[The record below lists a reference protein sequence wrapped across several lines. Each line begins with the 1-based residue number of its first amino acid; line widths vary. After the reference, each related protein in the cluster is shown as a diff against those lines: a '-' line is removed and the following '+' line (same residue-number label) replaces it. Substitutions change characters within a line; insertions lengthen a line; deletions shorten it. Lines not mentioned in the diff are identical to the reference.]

1 MNQIKQLVDEYQ
13 NAEIPQELEFLVKK
27 TIIEKEKRMKKMR
40 GLQKAAISVAAV
52 AILFVGTVNVSPN
65 VAKAMSEI
73 PVLGSLVE
81 LVTIRTFRYEDEQH
95 EVEVKVPQVDGLAN
109 KELQDTL
116 NEKYLDQN
124 KKLYE
129 EFMNNINDK
138 ELSSANL
145 ALYSDYKIKFQAEEF
160 MVIQGIKLEIAASG
174 AESVTYDNIDLKNQ
188 MVVSLPSLFKNDSYI
203 DVISNNIIEQMKEK
217 IDPDQG
223 IMYFLAENG
232 DIGGFEK
239 IKADQTFYIN
249 ESGKLVIS
257 FDEYEVAPG
266 VMGVVEF
273 EIPTDA
279 IQSILVSNA
288 YVK

>member
-1 MNQIKQLVDEYQ
+1 MNQIKQVVNEYQ
-13 NAEIPQELEFLVKK
+13 NIEIPQELEFFVKK
-27 TIIEKEKRMKKMR
+27 TIAGKEKGMKIMR
-40 GLQKAAISVAAV
+40 GWQKAAISAAAV
-52 AILFVGTVNVSPN
+52 TVLFIGTVNISPS
-65 VAKAMSEI
+65 VAKAMSDI

-81 LVTIRTFRYEDEQH
+81 LVTIRTLSYEDEQH
-95 EVEVKVPQVDGLAN
+95 EVEVKVPQVDGLEN

-124 KKLYE
+124 TKLYE
-129 EFMNNINDK
+129 DFMNKIEDK
-138 ELSSANL
+138 ELTAANL
-145 ALYSDYKIKFQAEEF
+145 ALYSDYNIKFQTADF
-160 MVIQGIKLEIAASG
+160 MVVQGTKLEIAASG

-188 MVVSLPSLFKNDSYI
+188 MIVSLPSLFKDDSYI
-203 DVISNNIIEQMKEK
+203 DIISENIIGQMKEK
-217 IDPDQG
+217 TDPDQG

-249 ESGKLVIS
+249 EAGKLVVS

-273 EIPTDA
+273 EIPTEV
-279 IQSILVSNA
+279 IQNILVSNT
-288 YVK
+288 YIK